1 MTDYTAAGVDLGA
14 ADRFVDAIATK
25 VTATWGPEVVGRFG
39 GFAAGMR
46 VPEGFEE
53 PVLLLTTDGVGTKT
67 EVARL
72 AGRFEGIGRDLVAMC
87 VDDLAAVGAR
97 TIGLTDYLAVG
108 RIQPERDE
116 TVVGSIAAACAEV
129 GCSLL
134 AGETAVHPGVLD
146 EDRFDLAATAL
157 GIAER
162 TGLMDPTR
170 VAAGDILVGVA
181 SPNVRSNGFSL
192 IRAIFDER
200 ALSGPLGVE
209 LLDPSVLYAPAVLD
223 VMEAVDVHGAA
234 HITGGGLPGNLPRVL
249 PKGLGVH
256 IDRDVWPVPD
266 IFTTIQAAGDVADDD
281 MFATFN
287 MGVGFVLVVSPDV
300 ADRVASLVAKHG
312 HETWF
317 IGEIVAGEGVRFV

>member
-256 IDRDVWPVPD
+256 IDRGAWPVPD